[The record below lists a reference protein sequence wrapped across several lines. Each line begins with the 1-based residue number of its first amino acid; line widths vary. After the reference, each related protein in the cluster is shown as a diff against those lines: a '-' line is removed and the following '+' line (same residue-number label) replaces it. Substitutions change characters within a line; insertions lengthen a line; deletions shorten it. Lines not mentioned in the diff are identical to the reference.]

1 MPRHACRIATVAH
14 LGSDSPGLRI
24 ATQILACAAQ
34 PARCQV
40 WLTAG
45 SIQATVV
52 RLCGCETE
60 ELQSVGRLQQRS
72 RCQLCERAT
81 QTYWQPLVD
90 LANYVIVNAGVL
102 SLRAGGRFCVAAQ
115 GQRRLTAAPA
125 LAAVDHGAQL
135 L

>member
-1 MPRHACRIATVAH
+1 MHSVAGGTH
-14 LGSDSPGLRI
+14 RKAVQPGT
-24 ATQILACAAQ
+24 TQILACAAQ

-40 WLTAG
+40 WLKDG
-45 SIQATVV
+45 SIQAIVV

-60 ELQSVGRLQQRS
+60 ELQSVGRLRVQQLS

-90 LANYVIVNAGVL
+90 LTNNVIVNAGL
-102 SLRAGGRFCVAAQ
+102 LLLRAGGRFGVAAH

-125 LAAVDHGAQL
+125 LATVDHGAQL